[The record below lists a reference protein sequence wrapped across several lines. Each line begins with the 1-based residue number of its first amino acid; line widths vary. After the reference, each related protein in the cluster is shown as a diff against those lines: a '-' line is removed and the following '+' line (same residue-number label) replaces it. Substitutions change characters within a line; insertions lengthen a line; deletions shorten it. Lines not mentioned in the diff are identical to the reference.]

1 MKHYRIYS
9 LNHQGGISRAR
20 DLDCA
25 DDLDALSQGEKLSA
39 ENPVEIWQ
47 GSRRVARVK
56 PGNAPLDVRDQQS
69 L

>member
-9 LNHQGGISRAR
+9 LNHRGGISLAH
-20 DLDCA
+20 DLHCA
-25 DDLDALSQGEKLSA
+25 DDLDALRQGEKLSA

-56 PGNAPLDVRDQQS
+56 AGNAPLDERDQQS